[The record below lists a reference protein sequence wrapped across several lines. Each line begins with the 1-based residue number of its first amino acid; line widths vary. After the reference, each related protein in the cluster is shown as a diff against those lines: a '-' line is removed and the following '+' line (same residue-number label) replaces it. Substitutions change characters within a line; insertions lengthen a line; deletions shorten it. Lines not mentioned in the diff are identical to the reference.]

1 MLKCCS
7 GRPKR
12 AGAGALYKERVNPRS
27 SAPES
32 SIVENSSKPRKRP
45 KTTKTAEAQKYVVQR
60 ITESRAAPK
69 TLGGVRGWA

>member
-12 AGAGALYKERVNPRS
+12 DGAGALYKERVKPRS

-32 SIVENSSKPRKRP
+32 SIVEESSNHAKDP
-45 KTTKTAEAQKYVVQR
+45 KHV
-60 ITESRAAPK
+60 RAAVVVWVSLLTPV
-69 TLGGVRGWA
+69 LDR